1 VVERKGLDE
10 ELSAYGKRIRQTIEA
25 FLERKK
31 HELESA
37 NWLGKDLTER
47 LRRFSTGGKLIRGSL
62 ILLTHD
68 MLSSKLEDDFSAA
81 GLQSA
86 GCEAVAAAYEL
97 IHSFLL
103 IHDDIMDRD
112 RFRRGM
118 PSIYFQYQTIIEE
131 NSRGNGL
138 HEAEGL
144 GICAGDVAF
153 LLALELL
160 STAAAGVYPEKTMK
174 ILLLWSRE
182 LSRVGVAQMQ
192 DVFFST
198 WQKEASESDII
209 SLYRFKT
216 ARYTFSVPF
225 ATGSILAGS
234 EAHITENLLDLGEHY
249 GMIYQLVDDKIG
261 LFGEAEKIGK
271 PVGTDLQEK
280 KQTLLHHYLYHLA
293 TAEQKQNISK
303 ILRKDRITGQDIV
316 YIRSTA
322 IKNGTVQRVEE
333 AILEMKK
340 KAEEMLKDLPVTQ
353 EYRRILGDMLE
364 YSIKRER

>member
-1 VVERKGLDE
+1 MERKRLDE
-10 ELSAYGKRIRQTIEA
+10 KLSAYGKRIRQTLEA
-25 FLERKK
+25 FLQHKK
-31 HELESA
+31 HELESV
-37 NWLGKDLTER
+37 NKWGKDLAER

-62 ILLTHD
+62 ILLTHE
-68 MLSSKLEDDFSAA
+68 MLSSEGDRGLKSA

-86 GCEAVAAAYEL
+86 GCESVAAAYEL

-118 PSIYFQYQTIIEE
+118 PSIYSQYQTIIEE
-131 NSRGNGL
+131 KSRGNAL
-138 HEAEGL
+138 HEGEGL
-144 GICAGDVAF
+144 GICAGDVAL

-160 STAAAGVYPEKTMK
+160 STAAAGGEPEKTMK

-198 WQKEASESDII
+198 RQNDASESDII

-234 EAHITENLLDLGEHY
+234 ETHITENFLNLGEHY
-249 GMIYQLVDDKIG
+249 GMIYQLVDDRIG
-261 LFGEAEKIGK
+261 LFGEAERIGK

-280 KQTLLHHYLYHLA
+280 KQTLLHHYLYRSA
-293 TAEQKQNISK
+293 TAEQKQKISK
-303 ILRKDRITGQDIV
+303 ILRKDRISGRDIA

-322 IKNGTVQRVEE
+322 VKNGAVQRVEE

-340 KAEEMLKDLPVTQ
+340 KAEEMLKDLPVTKEHGQ
-353 EYRRILGDMLE
+353 ILGDMLE
-364 YSIKRER
+364 YSITRER